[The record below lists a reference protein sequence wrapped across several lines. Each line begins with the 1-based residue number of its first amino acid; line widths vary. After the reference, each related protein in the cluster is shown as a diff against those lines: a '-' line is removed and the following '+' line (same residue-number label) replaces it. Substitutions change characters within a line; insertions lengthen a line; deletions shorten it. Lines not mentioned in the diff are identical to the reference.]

1 MPRHVSGAPARGG
14 IPETWDRRQDRQSG
28 GWPRLRRPAI
38 VCSCREAVT
47 ERDDFTP
54 DKLARPPRRR
64 GRRRRKP
71 VTSPPASAGGLIPPV
86 IKVEIQNIE
95 RLAGSRDD
103 SAVAERE
110 AQVSAA
116 TRELEAREA
125 RLAASA
131 VELRQRERRVAELED
146 ALGPAADVLESR
158 ESIERRERRVRELE
172 TSLRDRAQDLEQR
185 ENDHEARKA
194 VRSRP
199 RDARGRGQAA
209 GGSPRHPRGAPR
221 GATAR
226 AGRLRLAASEPLRAP
241 GHIGPSGSAPSLHL
255 PADGRRTHTAWREG
269 TRVRG

>member
-103 SAVAERE
+103 SVVVERE

-194 VRSRP
+194 VVEADLEMREEEVKRREDLLAIREERLEERQRELGVYVSQLQSRFEP
-199 RDARGRGQAA
+199 QA
-209 GGSPRHPRGAPR
+209 
-221 GATAR
+221 T
-226 AGRLRLAASEPLRAP
+226 
-241 GHIGPSGSAPSLHL
+241 
-255 PADGRRTHTAWREG
+255 
-269 TRVRG
+269 